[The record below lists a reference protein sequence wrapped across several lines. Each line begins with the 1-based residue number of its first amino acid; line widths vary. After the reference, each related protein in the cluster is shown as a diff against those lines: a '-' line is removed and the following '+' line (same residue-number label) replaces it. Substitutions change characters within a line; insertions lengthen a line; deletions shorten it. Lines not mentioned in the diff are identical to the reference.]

1 MEPTTQTID
10 PAALAQAIMLMAQQA
25 QGAGGANSTTIKAV
39 SAAPRTSGYAH
50 GAAGLMSAPG
60 MSREVINAMM
70 LPHLGLLRM
79 LPSRPSTEDFAFYG
93 ILTGQTAASGTFN
106 GTNSAGVCG
115 DPPTAGLLKLCTQM
129 YRFGRQSMMTPVI
142 ELDRVGRTNNRSEF
156 TDYRLIGGPYQADMP
171 GAPSVP
177 GNNGIA
183 DALNF
188 EVAKVSYEL
197 ANDWVRNFG
206 PFLFTGNRTNN
217 TGGGIIQEY
226 NGLDGLINT
235 GYRDSDV
242 PVGGTGTLCPRADS
256 LVYNY
261 RSANVETQ
269 AAAKGGIVNVI
280 TGIDRQLRYRAVEM
294 GLMPVKW
301 VLAMRWSAF
310 YQLTEVW
317 PCAYST
323 YRCLTDANTG
333 LSASQPAVNDAL
345 RLQDMR
351 NEMRGDWDART
362 GQFLWIDGVKRD
374 VVIDDTIPETA
385 LAAGA
390 FNSSI
395 YWIPL
400 TVIGGFQATY
410 MEYFNYDSPQGAM
423 AAAKLLAP
431 GDSYFTTDGGRFAW
445 HKKPP
450 TNFCVQALVKSEPRL
465 ILRTPMIAAR
475 ITNVAYTPLAHER
488 DWNTSGYYFVNG
500 GKTDR
505 LGYGPSFFSE
515 TAATG

>member
-1 MEPTTQTID
+1 MESTTQTID

-188 EVAKVSYEL
+188 EVAKVS
-197 ANDWVRNFG
+197 G
-206 PFLFTGNRTNN
+206 
-217 TGGGIIQEY
+217 
-226 NGLDGLINT
+226 
-235 GYRDSDV
+235 
-242 PVGGTGTLCPRADS
+242 
-256 LVYNY
+256 
-261 RSANVETQ
+261 
-269 AAAKGGIVNVI
+269 
-280 TGIDRQLRYRAVEM
+280 
-294 GLMPVKW
+294 
-301 VLAMRWSAF
+301 
-310 YQLTEVW
+310 
-317 PCAYST
+317 
-323 YRCLTDANTG
+323 
-333 LSASQPAVNDAL
+333 
-345 RLQDMR
+345 
-351 NEMRGDWDART
+351 
-362 GQFLWIDGVKRD
+362 
-374 VVIDDTIPETA
+374 
-385 LAAGA
+385 
-390 FNSSI
+390 
-395 YWIPL
+395 
-400 TVIGGFQATY
+400 
-410 MEYFNYDSPQGAM
+410 
-423 AAAKLLAP
+423 
-431 GDSYFTTDGGRFAW
+431 
-445 HKKPP
+445 
-450 TNFCVQALVKSEPRL
+450 
-465 ILRTPMIAAR
+465 
-475 ITNVAYTPLAHER
+475 
-488 DWNTSGYYFVNG
+488 
-500 GKTDR
+500 
-505 LGYGPSFFSE
+505 
-515 TAATG
+515 

>member
-1 MEPTTQTID
+1 MEPNVFT
-10 PAALAQAIMLMAQQA
+10 PELMAQAQA
-25 QGAGGANSTTIKAV
+25 MALAMLASQKAV
-39 SAAPRTSGYAH
+39 SATPRSSGYAH

-60 MSREVINAMM
+60 MSREVINGMI
-70 LPHLGLLRM
+70 LPHLGLLKM

-93 ILTGQTAASGTFN
+93 ILTGQTAATGTFN

-142 ELDRVGRTNNRSEF
+142 ELDRIGRTNNRSEF

-171 GAPSVP
+171 GAPSAP
-177 GNNGIA
+177 GDGGIA

-197 ANDWVRNFG
+197 ANDWVRNFA
-206 PFLFTGNRTNN
+206 PFLYTGNRTNN

-242 PVGGTGTLCPRADS
+242 PIGGTGTLCARADS
-256 LVYNY
+256 FI
-261 RSANVETQ
+261 RTFASANVETQ
-269 AAAKGGIVNVI
+269 AASKQGIVAVI
-280 TGIDRQLRYRAVEM
+280 TGIDRQLRFRAVEM

-301 VLAMRWSAF
+301 VMVMRWSAF

-323 YRCLTDANTG
+323 YRCQTNSG
-333 LSASQPAVNDAL
+333 LSDAQPAVNDAMK
-345 RLQDMR
+345 LQDMR
-351 NEMRGDWDART
+351 NGMRGDWDART
-362 GQFLWIDGVKRD
+362 GQYLLIDGVQRD

-385 LAAGA
+385 LANGA
-390 FNSSI
+390 FNSTI
-395 YWIPL
+395 YWVPL
-400 TVIGGFQATY
+400 TVIGGFQSTY

-423 AAAKLLAP
+423 AAAKLMAP
-431 GDSYFTTDGGRFAW
+431 GDSFFTTDSGRFLW
-445 HKKPP
+445 HKRPP
-450 TNFCVQALVKSEPRL
+450 TAYCVQSQVKTEPRL
-465 ILRTPMIAAR
+465 ILRTPQLAAR
-475 ITNVAYTPLAHER
+475 LTNVAYTPWQHED
-488 DWNTSGYYFVNG
+488 DWSTASNVYYFANG
-500 GKTDR
+500 GRVTQNV
-505 LGYGPSFFSE
+505 PSFFSPN
-515 TAATG
+515 TSVG

>member
-1 MEPTTQTID
+1 VEPQTID
-10 PAALAQAIMLMAQQA
+10 VNAFAQAIIAMAQNA
-25 QGAGGANSTTIKAV
+25 QGAGGPNATTMKAV
-39 SAAPRTSGYAH
+39 SSTPRASGYAH

-156 TDYRLIGGPYQADMP
+156 TDYRLVGGPYQADMP
-171 GAPSVP
+171 GAPTVP
-177 GNNGIA
+177 GDGGIQS
-183 DALNF
+183 ALNF

-242 PVGGTGTLCPRADS
+242 PVGGTGTLCARADS

-261 RSANVETQ
+261 RSGNVETQ
-269 AAAKGGIVNVI
+269 AASRSGIVATI
-280 TGIDRQLRYRAVEM
+280 TGIDRQLRYRATEM

-301 VLAMRWSAF
+301 VLVMRWSAF

-323 YRCLTDANTG
+323 YRCQTDANTG
-333 LSASQPAVNDAL
+333 LSASQPAVNDSL

-362 GQFLWIDGVKRD
+362 GQFLWIDGVRRD

-390 FNSSI
+390 FNSTI
-395 YWIPL
+395 YWVPL

-431 GDSYFTTDGGRFAW
+431 GDSYFTTDGGRFLW
-445 HKKPP
+445 HKRPP
-450 TNFCVQALVKSEPRL
+450 TAYCVQSQVKTEPRL
-465 ILRTPMIAAR
+465 ILRTPQLAAR
-475 ITNVAYTPLAHER
+475 LTNVAYTPFQHED
-488 DWNTSGYYFVNG
+488 DWSTASNVYYFLNG
-500 GKTDR
+500 GRTTQNV
-505 LGYGPSFFSE
+505 PSFFSPN
-515 TAATG
+515 TSVG

>member
-1 MEPTTQTID
+1 MEPNVFTPELMAQ
-10 PAALAQAIMLMAQQA
+10 AQAIALAMLASQ
-25 QGAGGANSTTIKAV
+25 KAV
-39 SAAPRTSGYAH
+39 SATPRASGYAH
-50 GAAGLMSAPG
+50 GQAGLMSAPG
-60 MSREVINAMM
+60 MSRDVINGMI
-70 LPHLGLLRM
+70 LPHLGLLKM

-142 ELDRVGRTNNRSEF
+142 ELDRIGRTNNRSEF

-177 GNNGIA
+177 GDGGIA
-183 DALNF
+183 GALNF

-197 ANDWVRNFG
+197 ANDWVRNFA
-206 PFLFTGNRTNN
+206 PFLYTGNRTNN

-256 LVYNY
+256 LIYNF
-261 RSANVETQ
+261 RSQNVETSP
-269 AAAKGGIVNVI
+269 ATKSGIVAVI

-301 VLAMRWSAF
+301 VLAMRWSTF

-323 YRCLTDANTG
+323 YRCLQSDAG
-333 LSASQPAVNDAL
+333 LSAAQPAVNDAL
-345 RLQDMR
+345 KLQDMR

-390 FNSSI
+390 FNSTI
-395 YWIPL
+395 YWVPL
-400 TVIGGFQATY
+400 TVIGGFQSTY

-423 AAAKLLAP
+423 AAAELLAP
-431 GDSYFTTDGGRFAW
+431 GDSYFTTDNGRFLW
-445 HKKPP
+445 HKRPP
-450 TNFCVQALVKSEPRL
+450 TAYCVQSQVKTEPRL
-465 ILRTPMIAAR
+465 ILRTPQLAAR
-475 ITNVAYTPLAHER
+475 LTNVAYTPFQHED
-488 DWNTSGYYFVNG
+488 DWSTASNVYYFLNG
-500 GKTDR
+500 GRTTQNV
-505 LGYGPSFFSE
+505 PSFFSPN
-515 TAATG
+515 TSVG